1 VILDA
6 LREAIAPAATGDEE
20 AEPQQGAQQP
30 DPGAELRRLAQQYS
44 GKSKDASDG
53 LVEKGNVDLTNRPR
67 VTNPDRSTS
76 TVRSMSFEQ
85 DGREILVPTVSDD
98 GRIMSNDEAIQ
109 QYRKTGKHLGIFR
122 DVASANAYA
131 KSLHEQQAG
140 TLSDSTDPGV
150 ALRKLAV
157 QSTLRPEVPAAQ
169 APSVSRQ
176 PPVTEPGPF
185 AEENAKAFDQTPAP
199 APEEPKPGILSR
211 IKKTIADALSEQ
223 PDQGYGAEA
232 RPTAPT
238 RTGLR
243 APGKPAPET
252 TAAQELGLN
261 EKGLTGRVVN
271 ALGDAAA
278 NPIKTAAG
286 LAWAP
291 VKAAITLDKAS
302 AELETRNTIAQA
314 GGDPNSVAMTVTPKE
329 AAIAAAQLGS
339 LALGPE
345 FEALL
350 GRVAAPFIGT
360 VANVAGS
367 RAAAVAGRAAA
378 IGTRGAVGAGAGAV
392 FSPDDPAVG
401 AILGGAAGAAHAA
414 ASGATVEPRRIA
426 LQEPEGANLAGHP
439 DRLLASRERPKPSAT
454 ARVEPEAAAPGGD
467 ESPFTVEST
476 NTPGEA
482 LAELARRYKKGTDV
496 TPGATPSAPAATPSG
511 PLAAL
516 SEALRAARM
525 KTAEVIAPELG
536 AERRAANRAAT
547 TDAMTGLGNQRAYE
561 GAVKAAEA
569 DPKTSVIRFDL
580 NGFKN
585 VNDVHGH
592 EAGDAALKSV
602 ASVIREHAKG
612 LPAFRVG
619 GDEFALFAPAADA
632 ARVRDAI
639 EQAVGVRVVHDASKT
654 IDNLQSGGKP
664 AIAKYSISGG
674 IGETNAAADA
684 DAIARKA
691 EHKKAQGIAGRTE
704 AAPSA
709 SSVRSEPVANID
721 VEPERFQYKL
731 NTNEKGVGREL
742 ESVKKWNPDLAGVIG
757 VWRDPVDGRLKVI
770 NGHHRLDLAQ
780 RNNVQNV
787 DVREINA
794 PDAKTARAT
803 GAIIN
808 IAEGRGT
815 AVDAAKMFRDT
826 QMSPADLEQ
835 RGVSLTGQVAKEGL
849 ALSKLHPKI
858 FDDVVAGRM
867 PVQRAAVIG
876 NAGLE
881 PEQQLA
887 LTNMLEQREA
897 KGRKMPNDAIAELVR
912 FVKEAGSESTTQESL
927 FGEEQMTQSLA
938 PEKAELS
945 AWVKEK
951 LGKDRRL
958 FGFLTKGGRAEHIE
972 GAGVG
977 KIETQRAEALAT
989 DAAQAEE
996 VYNKLSTMSGPISDA
1011 LNHAAREWVRGGER
1025 GAIRTQLY
1033 EAVSNAVR
1041 ASVGDA
1047 EGPRGG
1053 GVPSAPERHEA
1064 AGHPGEA
1071 GEASPGAAPVER
1083 AGNALAATPKTYE
1096 LRDLLDMPASEIE
1109 RIADAETATE
1119 KNVETELFGAEGAK
1133 RYAAAQMTVNSPMG
1147 HLNVERYDA
1156 AGARIEQMEGSLTD
1170 AQRNRLFGIGQKGL
1184 NAEELRDAAR
1194 AARDYAPE
1202 NASDIPDPILL
1213 TTVGRELTTGSP
1225 TKDAASALR
1234 LRGASAELQRRS
1246 GASLS
1251 EIIRDALDE
1260 RVARGFV
1267 KPDDAVQL
1275 LAATLSDLK
1284 RAGFFTESI
1293 EPNTPSVDEH
1303 QGGLGFDRGPRRLSE
1318 GKGYTREQLKEYE
1331 RIARDPDG
1339 AEAKALEKDEAIK
1352 AFGSQ
1357 RSHDA
1362 LATAIEML
1370 RAYVQPS
1377 SRTRL
1382 AEMRAAQMRKPWV
1395 DLRGQRLGKITDL
1408 HKLLQVYRHPGVER
1422 VHVVMFNE
1430 NQEIVSHTVQSSGAI
1445 SFIKVDLKR
1454 WAEEIIARAKRLGI
1468 SEVVI
1473 AHNHPSGDPTPSGD
1487 DATFTGALGAL
1498 LQDRGISLLG
1508 HLVIDH
1514 EEGTWL
1520 APRGSGQIAASSFR
1534 VPDAPA
1540 ADWATAYER
1549 DQPRVGREQVA
1560 QLVRDSAAENGVT
1573 AFYLD
1578 TQARVVA
1585 VESRVASS
1593 AASVPRWLGDQLR
1606 AHGARYVI
1614 LSAPHDAAQQIM
1626 RHVQVARSQAPAGRE
1641 MISHQIAPEKPPAL
1655 PEHQWA
1661 HDLLDIVEVTPNGR
1675 HAPHTLSYVESGRF
1689 SADTRNPPT
1698 RNAYRL
1704 RETGPD
1710 EAGSAGRGPVH
1721 GGEGEAERVR
1731 PPERVTYDATSG
1743 DERDRAARGSDE
1755 GGRRTGEPAPGG
1767 FEYRSGRPAGARPI
1781 RSGEGTGGREERP
1794 VRGELPGADAEQL
1807 DAAELF
1813 RREME
1818 KRGRKVPDRRAVRGY
1833 RPPPRRD
1840 VDENLDDDLPPAPDQ
1855 FAPATQRARLAKT
1868 TIVDDAGE
1876 PLVVYYHTSSPSDDP
1891 KLQRQREDY
1900 NAPHLRRPNRPSG
1913 PPTSHGWTYEK
1924 ARRAMIDSGRWSDA
1938 DLTKLE
1944 KTLAEKQRYRPAY
1957 KGIDA
1962 LVHVLEREQH
1972 RYAGKQGYQ
1981 FHPTS
1986 WWKQFEGLVDPP
1998 PGLDRPLG
2006 IRLRGYNEVV
2016 DVRDFGGP
2024 VIKHG
2029 VHVNIER
2036 PLRFPDGGATRWTYE
2051 TVRAAM
2057 IRSEHWT
2064 DQQVSEWEKTAAGHG
2079 VRTVVDGKSQ
2089 QVRLYGIDALR
2100 ALIKRPSADRFGAR
2114 FGGHPKG
2121 FDGIVFRNPDEAP
2134 GSAELQLVEDEALRR
2149 FAAQSDDKR
2158 LEQYYHDARD
2168 RRVEHQKK
2176 NAVDSWVA
2184 LDDEQIYPA
2193 VPLGERPAAP
2203 PEPRNLG
2210 LGKGNGPGR
2219 RPMTEAER
2227 AAWQADRADRV
2238 ARGEDVPRLGRPPR
2252 LGERDLFGEESDEV
2266 PTVDEEPSLFGSN
2279 AGTAA
2284 SRNLKETERAA
2295 RAELEK
2301 LRVQEQKTTSPV
2313 QRVKLARRI
2322 SELEK
2327 LVNRDQK
2334 IGANELARRAR
2345 ADDGRL
2351 GEPPPPIAT
2360 GAPARKTHPMPEPT
2374 GTGIR
2379 QSSFRPFD
2387 LVRKI
2392 KSVFIPEALGPD
2404 ARGAAGT
2411 IRHEGAQRFRAY
2423 TQAAEALRELRAHIE
2438 KLPRDRQVEVWD
2450 DYENGRDTGDAFI
2463 DGANKVFRQVTEE
2476 RTNELIRLDRLKA
2489 ERAIINYIGRFWS
2502 IENGPKKAANL
2513 LRTIFGKRPFEGPK
2527 SFLKQRSLEHFVEGL
2542 DAGLVPATYNYVES
2556 QLAKIAEMERLIGA
2570 EHMLQ
2575 AEQKQGRAK
2584 PILNGH
2590 DVPEDADGEK
2600 WVKIDREGNDPA
2612 FTIWGPPEVTH
2623 WEGVDAMVYGKLQKL
2638 IQDLRIRHERKLKIG
2653 QGLGYARRAPEE
2665 MVTKFGGPE
2674 GTIMHELGHILDF
2687 RYNFKR
2693 LLAEGIGKA
2702 PTRTVKK
2709 GKRVGAAVP
2718 DYKNESPQ
2726 ARARR
2731 KQLREEL
2738 RNLANLRRETLAGV
2752 PDTKNLSK
2760 ADRAYLHS
2768 WPEKAANMVEAYIG
2782 ARDRFRQVAPGIFE
2796 IFDAIVE
2803 DHPELHPLRDIRPSL
2818 SRETHA
2824 VVERLPGPVVAGHW
2838 YAPRNAAA
2846 VWQNHLSKGMRGN
2859 PIYDAVTA
2867 PGVAATQILLGISGF
2882 HGTVIAT
2889 EGMFSDM
2896 VLAAEQLLS
2905 GKPLASAK
2913 ALGRVVGSPV
2923 TSAISSRP
2931 FRTKR
2936 EASLAFGAKVMQEYR
2951 KPGSHPELATVLEA
2965 MIAGGFRGTE
2975 KSELWT
2981 GERVDALKRAFRQA
2995 VHNDSKVLRAW
3006 NASKIPFDAIYA
3018 GVELISAPLMSRYV
3032 PLMKTA
3038 AVYHAVAKRLD
3049 ELPPNLADGRLE
3061 REMWDIVKEMD
3072 YRFGQVIYDNHF
3084 INAVAKHLAQALF
3097 MAPGWTFG
3105 TLALMAR
3112 GTRDVAVAPKRIYDR
3127 ATGKPGAKERPI
3139 LGRSGKYWVAAVVG
3153 TMLLNGLLTY
3163 FNTGTMPGDGEDGD
3177 WWKDF
3182 FAFRDGTYD
3191 INGNANR
3198 HTIPGYLMH
3207 DVYGW
3212 THHQYDTF
3220 LNKLNPFFSFAA
3232 SVVRNQGR
3240 FGEMIRD
3247 PDGSPAEQ
3255 ARDVGAAAVKNF
3267 SPLSVQN
3274 YLEGR
3279 TREETGASELTRNA
3293 FGVNPAKREVV
3304 RSDAQNR
3311 MAEYLSRRGRSTP
3324 TPDEA
3329 EARTDRA
3336 RILSGAR
3343 VGADVSDRITTA
3355 IERGE
3360 LTVPQLTRL
3369 MKRVG
3374 ILPLQEQFKSLTI
3387 KQALDV
3393 FDRATPREQGLL
3405 LDILQKKIANSGRA
3419 P

>member
-6 LREAIAPAATGDEE
+6 LREAIAPAATGDGE

-44 GKSKDASDG
+44 GKSDG

-140 TLSDSTDPGV
+140 TLSDSTDPGA

-157 QSTLRPEVPAAQ
+157 QSMLRPEVPAAQ

-185 AEENAKAFDQTPAP
+185 AGENAKAFDQTPAP
-199 APEEPKPGILSR
+199 TPEEPKPGILSR

-314 GGDPNSVAMTVTPKE
+314 GGDPNSVEMTVTPKE

-414 ASGATVEPRRIA
+414 ASGAAVEPRRIA
-426 LQEPEGANLAGHP
+426 LQEPEGANLADHP

-454 ARVEPEAAAPGGD
+454 ARAEPEAAAPGGD

-496 TPGATPSAPAATPSG
+496 TPGAASEAPAPTPSG

-639 EQAVGVRVVHDASKT
+639 EQAIGVRTVHDATKT
-654 IDNLQSGGKP
+654 LNNLASGGKP

-684 DAIARKA
+684 DAIARKT

-704 AAPSA
+704 VAPSA

-780 RNNVQNV
+780 RNNIQNV

-1053 GVPSAPERHEA
+1053 GVAPAPERHEA
-1064 AGHPGEA
+1064 TGESGA
-1071 GEASPGAAPVER
+1071 PDEGES
-1083 AGNALAATPKTYE
+1083 
-1096 LRDLLDMPASEIE
+1096 
-1109 RIADAETATE
+1109 
-1119 KNVETELFGAEGAK
+1119 LFGDIVSE
-1133 RYAAAQMTVNSPMG
+1133 S
-1147 HLNVERYDA
+1147 
-1156 AGARIEQMEGSLTD
+1156 ARE
-1170 AQRNRLFGIGQKGL
+1170 
-1184 NAEELRDAAR
+1184 
-1194 AARDYAPE
+1194 PE
-1202 NASDIPDPILL
+1202 S
-1213 TTVGRELTTGSP
+1213 GRQPPFDRVS
-1225 TKDAASALR
+1225 KD
-1234 LRGASAELQRRS
+1234 
-1246 GASLS
+1246 
-1251 EIIRDALDE
+1251 
-1260 RVARGFV
+1260 V
-1267 KPDDAVQL
+1267 
-1275 LAATLSDLK
+1275 T
-1284 RAGFFTESI
+1284 
-1293 EPNTPSVDEH
+1293 TPSE
-1303 QGGLGFDRGPRRLSE
+1303 
-1318 GKGYTREQLKEYE
+1318 
-1331 RIARDPDG
+1331 
-1339 AEAKALEKDEAIK
+1339 
-1352 AFGSQ
+1352 
-1357 RSHDA
+1357 
-1362 LATAIEML
+1362 
-1370 RAYVQPS
+1370 
-1377 SRTRL
+1377 
-1382 AEMRAAQMRKPWV
+1382 
-1395 DLRGQRLGKITDL
+1395 
-1408 HKLLQVYRHPGVER
+1408 
-1422 VHVVMFNE
+1422 
-1430 NQEIVSHTVQSSGAI
+1430 
-1445 SFIKVDLKR
+1445 
-1454 WAEEIIARAKRLGI
+1454 
-1468 SEVVI
+1468 
-1473 AHNHPSGDPTPSGD
+1473 
-1487 DATFTGALGAL
+1487 
-1498 LQDRGISLLG
+1498 
-1508 HLVIDH
+1508 
-1514 EEGTWL
+1514 
-1520 APRGSGQIAASSFR
+1520 
-1534 VPDAPA
+1534 
-1540 ADWATAYER
+1540 
-1549 DQPRVGREQVA
+1549 
-1560 QLVRDSAAENGVT
+1560 
-1573 AFYLD
+1573 
-1578 TQARVVA
+1578 
-1585 VESRVASS
+1585 
-1593 AASVPRWLGDQLR
+1593 
-1606 AHGARYVI
+1606 
-1614 LSAPHDAAQQIM
+1614 
-1626 RHVQVARSQAPAGRE
+1626 RSQA
-1641 MISHQIAPEKPPAL
+1641 
-1655 PEHQWA
+1655 
-1661 HDLLDIVEVTPNGR
+1661 
-1675 HAPHTLSYVESGRF
+1675 
-1689 SADTRNPPT
+1689 
-1698 RNAYRL
+1698 
-1704 RETGPD
+1704 
-1710 EAGSAGRGPVH
+1710 
-1721 GGEGEAERVR
+1721 
-1731 PPERVTYDATSG
+1731 
-1743 DERDRAARGSDE
+1743 AARRDDR
-1755 GGRRTGEPAPGG
+1755 GRRTGEPAPGDRERG
-1767 FEYRSGRPAGARPI
+1767 GGGLA
-1781 RSGEGTGGREERP
+1781 GEGAVRPSEGVGGDGGS
-1794 VRGELPGADAEQL
+1794 VRGELSRGDAEQL
-1807 DAAELF
+1807 GAAEHF

-1818 KRGRKVPDRRAVRGY
+1818 KRNRKVPDRRALHGPK
-1833 RPPPRRD
+1833 RPTESPP
-1840 VDENLDDDLPPAPDQ
+1840 DESRYDTEDDDLPLPPDH

-1868 TIVDDAGE
+1868 TVVDDAGE

-1891 KLQRQREDY
+1891 RLTRERLDY
-1900 NAPHLRRPNRPSG
+1900 NALHLRRDRVPRQPDAS
-1913 PPTSHGWTYEK
+1913 GWTYEK

-1938 DLTKLE
+1938 EIAKLE
-1944 KTLAEKQRYRPAY
+1944 ATLAGKQRYRPAY
-1957 KGIDA
+1957 RGLEA
-1962 LVHVLEREQH
+1962 LTHILQREKQHNAGVHGFH
-1972 RYAGKQGYQ
+1972 
-1981 FHPTS
+1981 FHPAS
-1986 WWKQFEGLVDPP
+1986 WWKQFGGLVEPP

-2006 IRLRGYNEVV
+2006 IRLRAFDEVV
-2016 DVRDFGGP
+2016 DVRDFGGN
-2024 VIKHG
+2024 VMKHA

-2036 PLRFPDGGATRWTYE
+2036 PLRLPDGGATGWTYE
-2051 TVRAAM
+2051 TVRHAM
-2057 IRSEHWT
+2057 IQSGHWT
-2064 DQQVSEWEKTAAGHG
+2064 DEQIAEWERAAGRYG
-2079 VRTVVDGKSQ
+2079 VRAAGQ
-2089 QVRLYGIDALR
+2089 QARVYGIDALR

-2121 FDGIVFRNPDEAP
+2121 FDGIVFRNIDGAP
-2134 GSAELQLVEDEALRR
+2134 GSAPLQIAEDEALRR
-2149 FAAQSDDKR
+2149 WAAQSEDER
-2158 LEQYYHDARD
+2158 LGQYYRDARD
-2168 RRVEHQKK
+2168 HRVAHQQKY
-2176 NAVDSWVA
+2176 AVDSWVA
-2184 LDDEQIYPA
+2184 LDDEQVFPA
-2193 VPLGERPAAP
+2193 VPLGQRPEAAP
-2203 PEPRNLG
+2203 AKPYEPQVR
-2210 LGKGNGPGR
+2210 GR
-2219 RPMTEAER
+2219 RKMTDEQK
-2227 AAWQADRADRV
+2227 AAWKHQREQRIAL
-2238 ARGEDVPRLGRPPR
+2238 GEELPRLGRPKR
-2252 LGERDLFGEESDEV
+2252 VQERDLFGEEIPERKKGAQESM
-2266 PTVDEEPSLFGSN
+2266 FGEK
-2279 AGTAA
+2279 AGTEA
-2284 SRNLKETERAA
+2284 SRSLQQTERAA
-2295 RAELEK
+2295 HAELEDLK
-2301 LRVQEQKTTSPV
+2301 KREAMTTSPV
-2313 QRVKLARRI
+2313 ERVKLARRI
-2322 SELEK
+2322 ADLEK
-2327 LVNRDQK
+2327 LVNRDKSISAEELRHRAAGQNDIFSEVRTDKSRAGMGVNRERLADTMSANVYSGGLAKVIVKEAIQNAIDAVRPTGGGTIKVKLDDKARTITVSDNGVGMSPETATGAFLDAFESEKPEGASGGLGIAKAALFRYAEPFRTVTVAEVPDTDARRGMFNRSKAMKKVQTTIEGSGRDWVRGDLSVHEEDVPDDTPTGTEYSITIDKQLQPDDVSFFAAREFLHQLQRNSRLDDVHFEITDSGEYPAEARDPEVPTKPRAVVDVPGARVEIFLSDGPIGFSFGQYTSAHILNNGYHQFTDSVRFGPNPPEIWIDVHPTVPVTDPSYPFTIDRSKLKDATKMAIEKAIEPLSRAKEARHLDELIRAIAEAPDVKGGGKVIATEPSVTAELAEK
-2334 IGANELARRAR
+2334 IAARPYTRDIVAWWKAAGQAIHGALVRAREMPEPNFAGVGLGGSYLAVNIQVGRLAERARKLGIDIGGDTRNVLLINPFNLVLEARANAGIFADDAEYLADQTWGALVHEIAHQRARGHDENFSSEYTRIDGRAARVQAQHLAELDRLWHRLLDDDSFQEDIEALRQSWKTRSNRFEGFYGHDQFARGDAPDEASQAVSRLARDSDDAGDDVRASSRPARGRASPPVSGGGPVPGGGGGSSAQPGARGAGVSGAHAGGAGPAVAGGARRA
-2345 ADDGRL
+2345 
-2351 GEPPPPIAT
+2351 
-2360 GAPARKTHPMPEPT
+2360 HPMPEPT

-2379 QSSFRPFD
+2379 QSNFRPFD

-2476 RTNELIRLDRLKA
+2476 RTNELIRLDRLRA

-2923 TSAISSRP
+2923 TSAISSLP
-2931 FRTKR
+2931 FRAKR
-2936 EASLAFGAKVMQEYR
+2936 QAALAFGAKVMQEYR

-2975 KSELWT
+2975 KSEMWT
-2981 GERVDALKRAFRQA
+2981 GERADALKRAFRQA
-2995 VHNDSKVLRAW
+2995 LHNDSKVLRAW
-3006 NASKIPFDAIYA
+3006 NASKIPLNAIYA
-3018 GVELISAPLMSRYV
+3018 GIELLSAPLMSRYV

-3038 AVYHAVAKRLD
+3038 ASYHAVAKRLD
-3049 ELPPNLADGRLE
+3049 ELPPNLADE
-3061 REMWDIVKEMD
+3061 RRHDEMWDIVKEMD

-3084 INAVAKHLAQALF
+3084 INAVAKHLAQAMF

-3112 GTRDVAVAPKRIYDR
+3112 GVRDVAVAPKRIYDR

-3279 TREETGASELTRNA
+3279 DREETGASELTRNA